1 MASTTGNPHNWW
13 PLSFLNIITFTFL
26 FLITTTIAQDFTCS
40 PTKRCKEGCCSKD
53 GWCGY
58 GPTSCSAENCISD
71 CDRKSACNPGWGMQW
86 SASQNCPLNVCCSPF
101 GFCGTTPEF
110 CGSNVIASPSC
121 PISKRT
127 SAKRTVG
134 YWESWG
140 VGRGCDAIWPED
152 INAKAYTHLNFA
164 FAFIDPVTFAVSP
177 MGHDPSLYKRLTSLK
192 KANPALKVYIAIG
205 GWSMNDPDQPTA
217 TTFSDVAG
225 STTNQNKF
233 FNSLISFMATYGF
246 DGVDIDWEYPVA
258 PERSGTPADKANF
271 VTMLRNMRTAFQRA
285 GRNYGIT
292 ITIPASFWY
301 LQHFDIVNI
310 EKVVDWINVM
320 SYDLRGEWDKENV
333 WTGPYIGAHTNL
345 TEIDQM
351 LKLLWRNNINP
362 DNIVLGIGFYGRAF
376 QLENPACTT
385 PGCRFS
391 AASPPGACTA
401 AAGYLSYS
409 EITRLV
415 AAGNPVTYDP
425 VAGVKWVTWNQN
437 GAKQWV
443 SWDDAQTIKLKVDY
457 ANSNCLGG
465 TMVWSTSLDTK
476 DGQAAQALS
485 GPNGSGR
492 IEINNNVALSVTV
505 TDSLSTCRWAAC
517 GASCPDGMSP
527 AQNSKGN
534 QVDGDRRCPGQTRLF
549 CCPSND
555 VPRCEWNWGSWNW
568 GAENTGLCG
577 GGCSKGWVE
586 VGTSTEGCSMG
597 HRALCCEPRKSVEA
611 IGKCHW
617 DSTSPFCKRGCG
629 SSGRT
634 ELVSSRDGDGGEQ
647 ICQSGQKSFCCDQ
660 PPPFTNCAWQP
671 ECNQPCELGKY
682 LVTASYM
689 EKDCFGTSGCKAFCC
704 DPPGRSVSQ
713 IDRRA
718 IAFGDWADDFLN
730 SRLNQCPAPH
740 IILNPRGI
748 VHVPEFASLKKTRSP
763 GNSSSLSLSKRQ
775 FSGGKNEE
783 YLYLLALVATSGALD
798 ALQRQIRDQ
807 WNDLAVFRTGLT
819 TDVLG
824 RWLRAYPGRDR
835 VQELMRLFCLTSP
848 FSYINRVLG
857 TATQLC
863 HVHGGPRKLR
873 RDVSGMEGS
882 IILSGL
888 SLAPM
893 PMKKRTFIGELDAT
907 YFDENRVIA
916 NWGDAPTVGRL
927 LRLIVEGRLRQELF
941 RFFGYRQGTGT
952 IVEVVYLLGR
962 EPNHMISELQEH
974 LTDRYA
980 VFHYHIRGFVG
991 GSQAVFGADA
1001 YLDYVH
1007 VFHTNTLE
1015 THGGPNTFGA
1025 RSRPETEQER
1035 YARAQIFA
1043 CPDNESWLATDIVS
1057 DTQFDYDLTQ
1067 ITAGLARR
1075 GVFSYRPGIVD
1086 TDGSWAFQWG
1096 NHATAWR
1103 LTNGE
1108 TAHPGWETQY
1118 NPAANGLSPPYYI
1131 NPAHPPPNPNGI

>member
-1 MASTTGNPHNWW
+1 MAGVALAQPLVLLRIVSVIAIVNPLATPVGVCNG
-13 PLSFLNIITFTFL
+13 LRAKTVLL
-26 FLITTTIAQDFTCS
+26 
-40 PTKRCKEGCCSKD
+40 
-53 GWCGY
+53 
-58 GPTSCSAENCISD
+58 TSAAVHSD
-71 CDRKSACNPGWGMQW
+71 SVV
-86 SASQNCPLNVCCSPF
+86 S
-101 GFCGTTPEF
+101 TTPEF
-110 CGSNVIASPSC
+110 CGSNVVASPSC
-121 PISKRT
+121 PLSRKT
-127 SAKRTVG
+127 SSKRTVG

-140 VGRGCDAIWPED
+140 VGRSCDAIWPED
-152 INAKAYTHLNFA
+152 VNAKAYTHLNFA

-177 MGHDPSLYKRLTSLK
+177 MGHDPSLYKRLTGLK
-192 KANPALKVYIAIG
+192 KAHPALKVYIAIG
-205 GWSMNDPDQPTA
+205 GWTMNDPDQPTA
-217 TTFSDVAG
+217 FTFSDVAG
-225 STTNQNKF
+225 SITNQNKF

-258 PERSGTPADKANF
+258 PERSGRPADRANF
-271 VTMLRNMRTAFQRA
+271 VTMLRNMRAAFQRA

-391 AASPPGACTA
+391 AATPPGECTA

-409 EITRLV
+409 EITRIV

-443 SWDDAQTIKLKVDY
+443 SWDDAQTIKRKVDY

-465 TMVWSTSLDTK
+465 TMVWSTSLDTR
-476 DGQAAQALS
+476 DGKAAEALS
-485 GPNGSGR
+485 GPDGSGR
-492 IEINNNVALSVTV
+492 IQINNNVALAVTV

-527 AQNSKGN
+527 AQHSNGN
-534 QVDGDRRCPGQTRLF
+534 QVDGDRRCDNQSRLF

-568 GAENTGLCG
+568 AAENTGLCG
-577 GGCSKGWVE
+577 GGCTKGWVE

-597 HRALCCEPRKSVEA
+597 HRALCCEPRQSVAA

-617 DSTSPFCKRGCG
+617 DSKSPFCARGCG

-647 ICQSGQKSFCCDQ
+647 ICQTGQKSFCCDQ

-671 ECNQPCELGKY
+671 QCNQPCENGRY

-704 DPPGRSVSQ
+704 DPPGRTVSQ

-718 IAFGDWADDFLN
+718 LAFGDWADGFLN
-730 SRLNQCPAPH
+730 ANQC
-740 IILNPRGI
+740 L
-748 VHVPEFASLKKTRSP
+748 VPTHPLHRRSTH
-763 GNSSSLSLSKRQ
+763 NSTSTSTSLSKRQ
-775 FSGGKNEE
+775 FTGSQDEE
-783 YLYLLALVATSGALD
+783 YLYLLAIVATSGVLD

-824 RWLRAYPGRDR
+824 RWLRAFPDRDR
-835 VQELMRLFCLTSP
+835 VLELIRLFCQLSP
-848 FSYINRVLG
+848 LSYINRVLG
-857 TATQLC
+857 ANTEVCQ
-863 HVHGGPRKLR
+863 HHGGPFKVRRKVDSVIPDDFSLGF
-873 RDVSGMEGS
+873 SS
-882 IILSGL
+882 I
-888 SLAPM
+888 PT
-893 PMKKRTFIGELDAT
+893 KEKRAFIGELEDSNNYDRNT
-907 YFDENRVIA
+907 ITT
-916 NWGDAPTVGRL
+916 GPGQQPTVGRL
-927 LRLIVEGRLRQELF
+927 LHLIRNGQLRQELF
-941 RFFGYRQGTGT
+941 RWFGYRSRTET
-952 IVEVVYLLGR
+952 IVEVVYLLGQGPNQLLNELR
-962 EPNHMISELQEH
+962 ERPN
-974 LTDRYA
+974 DRYA
-980 VFHYHIRGFVG
+980 VFHFHLAGFVQHNPIYD
-991 GSQAVFGADA
+991 SLA
-1001 YLDYVH
+1001 LINRVH

-1015 THGGPNTFGA
+1015 TRGQNYFGA
-1025 RSRPETEQER
+1025 RSQEDQDPAR
-1035 YARAQIFA
+1035 YRRALLYQ
-1043 CPDNESWLATDIVS
+1043 CPVGESWIATDII
-1057 DTQFDYDLTQ
+1057 DNYGQFFYDLTRM
-1067 ITAGLARR
+1067 TAGLAHR
-1075 GVFSYRPGIVD
+1075 GVFTYREDLVQIDGQWEYPPG
-1086 TDGSWAFQWG
+1086 THGPS
-1096 NHATAWR
+1096 WR
-1103 LTNGE
+1103 LTNG
-1108 TAHPGWETQY
+1108 AYANPGWETPY
-1118 NPAANGLSPPYYI
+1118 NPQANGLNPPFYTDPQ
-1131 NPAHPPPNPNGI
+1131 NPPPNRNTY